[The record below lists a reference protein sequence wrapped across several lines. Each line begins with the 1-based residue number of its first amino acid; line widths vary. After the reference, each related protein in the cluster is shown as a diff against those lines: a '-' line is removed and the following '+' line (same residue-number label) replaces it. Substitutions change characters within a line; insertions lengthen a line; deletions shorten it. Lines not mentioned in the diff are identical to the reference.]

1 MTVEMCLSTCGDKGF
16 HYSGLQWQIECYC
29 GNEPVDGFQWAWYD
43 RCHDR
48 CAGNSNQICGGS
60 NTMSVYSTPK
70 NNINGLCIYDFPYP
84 RRVLSGLSII
94 GKNNMTIENC
104 SEVCKDYEYFGLQ
117 NGDGCHCGDDA
128 TKFMPT
134 YPSSCN
140 KRCTGDRTQICGG
153 NWRLTVY
160 RNFITEQ
167 NYSLPQTTQPTEITT
182 QQADTS
188 TVSFSGELETSI
200 DWNIDLKDSH
210 SDLYQRTARNIQIDL
225 ETLFAEVDDVNRATV
240 SIIRFEQVEPG
251 RRRRQASVNKAK
263 VIYYA
268 TLTVTE
274 SSTTSKI
281 RNNIEFTIQNTDPKR
296 FSSFDSFYGFII
308 ELDILNDIDYT
319 NSIIKTT
326 TSAIQTAEW
335 NLLSSTV
342 DLSTSKPDDPV
353 SGTVLVLSTLWSNN
367 RLAMVVNLTG
377 EFKQHKFV
385 PCY

>member
-16 HYSGLQWQIECYC
+16 PYSGLQWQIECYC
-29 GNEPVDGFQWAWYD
+29 GNEPVDGFQWAWYA

-70 NNINGLCIYDFPYP
+70 TNINGLCIYDFPYP

-225 ETLFAEVDDVNRATV
+225 ETLFTEVDDVNRATV
-240 SIIRFEQVEPG
+240 SIIRFEKVEPG
-251 RRRRQASVNKAK
+251 RRRRQDSVNKAK
-263 VIYYA
+263 VSFYA
-268 TLTVTE
+268 TLTVPD
-274 SSTTSKI
+274 SSTTSEI
-281 RNNIEFTIQNTDPKR
+281 TSNIEFSIQNSDPNR

-308 ELDILNDIDYT
+308 ELDIQSDIDYT

-326 TSAIQTAEW
+326 SATPTEEW